1 MCSRPKPRHPR
12 RAGPPKSCCTSAIE
26 PSAISAARG
35 RCAFALKVSRAA
47 CVWALPTCGLK
58 ARSPK
63 AWRVTLPPGPK
74 GERGARLGLPAQRPC
89 CLPAPADASA
99 HAARAQERGQAA
111 ATGGRA
117 AHRPRLVAVVLDP
130 CCTQTGQAVP
140 IDRALPRQKFVD
152 RQLVAFTRFLEAQQ
166 AAAHGGHNFSLAPND
181 PALGV
186 LWRQIGHGERTAV
199 RPDDVAHPRPV
210 LLIGHDTRYTLSD
223 LGKILDQRD

>member
-1 MCSRPKPRHPR
+1 MARTCSPPKPRHPR
-12 RAGPPKSCCTSAIE
+12 RAAPPKSCCTSAIV

-63 AWRVTLPPGPK
+63 AWRATLPPGPK
-74 GERGARLGLPAQRPC
+74 GERGARLGLPTQRPWC
-89 CLPAPADASA
+89 PP
-99 HAARAQERGQAA
+99 ARAGSGHTE
-111 ATGGRA
+111 GRA
-117 AHRPRLVAVVLDP
+117 ACRPRLVAVVLDP

-140 IDRALPRQKFVD
+140 IDRALPGQKFVD

-166 AAAHGGHNFSLAPND
+166 AAAHGGHHFSLAPND

-210 LLIGHDTRYTLSD
+210 LVIGHDTRYTLSD
-223 LGKILDQRD
+223 LGEILDQRD